1 MDIAFDEMLK
11 EGKLIELC
19 SGIKN
24 NRSAQNKI
32 REWYRQHE
40 KSYITPLKTSK
51 EIDQSL
57 MLNASC
63 MIGLKLVDERI
74 TTTQL
79 RRLIAGFQKLQEK
92 YKTRESKP
100 DESEIS
106 RLRLNIA
113 YIVARHKKI
122 MVLGEVLDAMLSKV
136 ETKEDFDSIVTL
148 LEGVITYH
156 KLAGGGD

>member
-24 NRSAQNKI
+24 NRSAKNNI

-51 EIDQSL
+51 EIDPSL

-74 TTTQL
+74 TSTQL
-79 RRLIAGFQKLQEK
+79 RRLIAGFQKLKEK
-92 YKTRESKP
+92 YKTSESKP

-113 YIVARHKKI
+113 YIAARHKKI
-122 MVLGEVLDAMLSKV
+122 IVLGEVLDAMLSKV
-136 ETKEDFDSIVTL
+136 ETKEDFDSIVML
-148 LEGVITYH
+148 LEGVIAYH